1 MSIKHVILLFSTVA
15 FLSCVEDYHLTKIKG
30 KRIEI
35 NNEINGDKS
44 IEEFVKP
51 FRENVNK
58 NLDSVISFALQT
70 YSKSDGEYNTA
81 IGNLMADA
89 VFEEANP
96 LFNKQT
102 GQNIDF
108 VILNHGG
115 IRSIIPKGNITT
127 RTAYKVMPF
136 ENSTVVVSLKGTQI
150 NEMLNYLSMAKRA
163 HPLSKQVQITLD
175 KDFQVTS
182 ASINNQPIDADR
194 TYYVATNDYLYN
206 GGDRMS
212 FFHPNDSLYVL
223 DYKIRNVLIDYFK
236 KRDTISPKI
245 DNRFIQ
251 LNN

>member
-96 LFNKQT
+96 VFNKQT

-163 HPLSKQVQITLD
+163 HPLSKQVQIILD

>member
-51 FRENVNK
+51 FRENLNK

-150 NEMLNYLSMAKRA
+150 NEMLKYLSMAKRA

>member
-1 MSIKHVILLFSTVA
+1 MSIKHVILLFFTVA

-150 NEMLNYLSMAKRA
+150 NEMLKYLSMAKRA
-163 HPLSKQVQITLD
+163 HPLSKQVHITLD

>member
-150 NEMLNYLSMAKRA
+150 NEMLKYLSMAKRA
-163 HPLSKQVQITLD
+163 HPLSKQVQIKLD

>member
-150 NEMLNYLSMAKRA
+150 NEMLRYLSMAKRA

>member
-96 LFNKQT
+96 VFNKQT

-150 NEMLNYLSMAKRA
+150 NEMLKYLSMAKRA

>member
-51 FRENVNK
+51 FRENLNK

-150 NEMLNYLSMAKRA
+150 NEMLRYLSMAKRA

>member
-1 MSIKHVILLFSTVA
+1 MSIKHVILLFSTAA

-150 NEMLNYLSMAKRA
+150 NEMLKYLSMAKRA

>member
-51 FRENVNK
+51 FRENLNK

-96 LFNKQT
+96 VFNKQT

-150 NEMLNYLSMAKRA
+150 NEMLKYLSMAKRA